1 MQYDNHNLNIFYT
14 KREKVYLIRPLL
26 AFNRFQI
33 LKMCIFF
40 RLPIYLDFTN
50 KLINF
55 RRNRLRYQI
64 IPLFKVFFNPKI
76 NASLSKFLSIINCEN
91 DYFTNHLKNIEKF
104 VKLRK
109 LNLKTLKKIH
119 TKKWFIFLPKALQ
132 KKFYK
137 QLLTSH
143 FKSSTF
149 EEIEFLLRL
158 NILFFK

>member
-1 MQYDNHNLNIFYT
+1 MQYNNLNIFYT
-14 KREKVYLIRPLL
+14 KREKIYLVRPLL

-76 NASLSKFLSIINCEN
+76 NASLSRFVSIINCEN
-91 DYFTNHLKNIEKF
+91 DYFANHLKNIEKF
-104 VKLRK
+104 LKLREF
-109 LNLKTLKKIH
+109 NLKTLKKIYI
-119 TKKWFIFLPKALQ
+119 KKWFIFLPKALQ

-137 QLLTSH
+137 QVLTSH
-143 FKSSTF
+143 FKSLAF

-158 NILFFK
+158 NILSFK

>member
-40 RLPIYLDFTN
+40 RSPIYLDFTN

-76 NASLSKFLSIINCEN
+76 NASLSRFLSIINCEN
-91 DYFTNHLKNIEKF
+91 DYFTNHLKSIEKF

-143 FKSSTF
+143 FKYSTF